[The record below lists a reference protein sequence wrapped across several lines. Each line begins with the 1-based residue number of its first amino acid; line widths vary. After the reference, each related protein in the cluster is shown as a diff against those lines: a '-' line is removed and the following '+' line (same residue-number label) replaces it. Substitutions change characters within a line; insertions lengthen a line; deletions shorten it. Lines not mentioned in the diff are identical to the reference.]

1 MPTMETHVLVFP
13 MAADDESL
21 CLIEPEPWLHGPV
34 QAGVGVE
41 RTVWA
46 VLEGHGLADPKPLL
60 VHSTSWHEV
69 KSWHGEASEESS
81 EAKERDG
88 RRFPLYHQVDAYL
101 AVLPLPGDCTVVE
114 QRWPAAV
121 PVDLEAMAQI
131 ALPEPHGPSTA
142 PVEVMQAHALLHG
155 LRHLALELGPYGD
168 SELREALVETV
179 WPGHLA
185 ELLGVL
191 AHLYRH
197 DLTGQPA

>member
-1 MPTMETHVLVFP
+1 VSDLLETHVLVFP
-13 MAADDESL
+13 LAADVGGV

-34 QAGVGVE
+34 TAGVGIE

-46 VLEGHGLADPKPLL
+46 VLEGHGLADPEPLV

-69 KSWHGEASEESS
+69 KSWH
-81 EAKERDG
+81 ERDG
-88 RRFPLYHQVDAYL
+88 RRFPLYHQIDAYL
-101 AVLPLPGDCTVVE
+101 AIPPMPAEYAAVE

-121 PVDLEAMAQI
+121 PVDLAAI
-131 ALPEPHGPSTA
+131 AAVGATPPEHGPTRA

-168 SELREALVETV
+168 SELRDALAGTP
-179 WPGHLA
+179 WPAHCA

-191 AHLYRH
+191 AHMYRH
-197 DLTGQPA
+197 DLTADAAAGQ

>member
-1 MPTMETHVLVFP
+1 VAVMETHVLVFP

-69 KSWHGEASEESS
+69 KSWH
-81 EAKERDG
+81 ERDG
-88 RRFPLYHQVDAYL
+88 RRFPLFHQIDAYI
-101 AVLPLPGDCTVVE
+101 AIPPLPAEYAAVE

-142 PVEVMQAHALLHG
+142 PTEVMQAHALLHG
-155 LRHLALELGPYGD
+155 LRHLSLELGPYGD
-168 SELREALVETV
+168 SELREALAETA

-191 AHLYRH
+191 AHMYRH